1 MALPAC
7 TGLNTESECYDVLL
21 FLQRCT
27 DAEHPATHDHGCW
40 LVFNITIS
48 TQAVPAG
55 RSVVSRPDR
64 PTEASRL
71 PLLQP
76 VCYKEGDA
84 ESNGEQTEN
93 RVIVITSGKGGVGKT
108 TASANL
114 GMSIAR

>member
-1 MALPAC
+1 ML
-7 TGLNTESECYDVLL
+7 
-21 FLQRCT
+21 
-27 DAEHPATHDHGCW
+27 
-40 LVFNITIS
+40 
-48 TQAVPAG
+48 QAVTAG

-64 PTEASRL
+64 PTAAPRL